1 MQDCRIVIV
10 AGSESDLQPIMD
22 SKMLDVIAAAQINF
36 RVYVASAHRNPDTVA
51 MIGREIEGID
61 VIIAIAGLAAALP
74 GALAGASGMR
84 VPVIAVPLDE
94 HGIDSCIWMP
104 PGVPVLTAGVGK
116 AGLKNAA
123 IAAVQIS
130 AKSDE
135 EKAGFQAWLA
145 ANTKPAKLNIDLSP
159 EETDDSGE
167 ND

>member
-1 MQDCRIVIV
+1 MNDPRIVIV
-10 AGSESDLQPIMD
+10 AGSESDLSIIMK
-22 SKMLDVIAAAQINF
+22 SEMLDVIAAARIDF
-36 RVYVASAHRNPDTVA
+36 IAHVASAHRNPDIVA
-51 MIGREIEGID
+51 RLGEKHEGVD

-74 GALAGASGMR
+74 GALAGATRMR

-116 AGLKNAA
+116 TGLKNAA

-130 AKSDE
+130 ARSDE
-135 EKAGFQAWLA
+135 EKAGFQAWLDA
-145 ANTKPAKLNIDLSP
+145 TAKQAKLNIDLSP
-159 EETDDSGE
+159 EVTSDSGV